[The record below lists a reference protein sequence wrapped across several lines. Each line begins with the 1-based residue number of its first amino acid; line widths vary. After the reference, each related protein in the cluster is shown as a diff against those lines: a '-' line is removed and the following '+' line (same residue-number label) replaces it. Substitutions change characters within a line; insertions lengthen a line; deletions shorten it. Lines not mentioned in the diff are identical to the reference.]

1 MSLLEGF
8 PSLVGTDSVC
18 AYILC
23 AYIVIALTIL
33 VIAVRIALIITL
45 HLLLIATIIDKT
57 PSQPPQEEERG
68 NVFKLLIIRP
78 PPLIPTRGEEMNV
91 SD

>member
-1 MSLLEGF
+1 MSLFEGF

-45 HLLLIATIIDKT
+45 HLLLIAFIIDKN
-57 PSQPPQEEERG
+57 PL
-68 NVFKLLIIRP
+68 NLLKRR
-78 PPLIPTRGEEMNV
+78 RGEMFL
-91 SD
+91 SC

>member
-45 HLLLIATIIDKT
+45 HLLLIAFII
-57 PSQPPQEEERG
+57 
-68 NVFKLLIIRP
+68 NF
-78 PPLIPTRGEEMNV
+78 
-91 SD
+91 